1 MDMITTG
8 RGALDADLAARLAEA
23 LRAFLHRRARPGQR
37 LTVGQLRQMLV
48 KEASGGY
55 DHEAGGSGAAQAQ
68 QPQNHALSSMWA
80 SVSLA
85 DLAEAARELEA
96 AGEVQFSE
104 ATQTVLV
111 RASGG
116 SGN

>member
-55 DHEAGGSGAAQAQ
+55 DQEGGGAMGAATSHPQA
-68 QPQNHALSSMWA
+68 HTLSAMWA
-80 SVSLA
+80 GVSLA

-96 AGEVQFSE
+96 AGELQFSE
-104 ATQTVLV
+104 ATQTILV
-111 RASGG
+111 RAS
-116 SGN
+116 SSS